1 MCTEHNG
8 QQRHNNNNRM
18 IGYNAE
24 LLKGKRFEPLSGFY
38 RHNAARYGLR
48 KGLEYIRDDN
58 GIPDSDCN

>member
-8 QQRHNNNNRM
+8 QQRYNNNNRV

-24 LLKGKRFEPLSGFY
+24 LLKGKGFKPLSGFY
-38 RHNAARYGLR
+38 RHNTAQYGLR
-48 KGLEYIRDDN
+48 KSLEYIGDDN